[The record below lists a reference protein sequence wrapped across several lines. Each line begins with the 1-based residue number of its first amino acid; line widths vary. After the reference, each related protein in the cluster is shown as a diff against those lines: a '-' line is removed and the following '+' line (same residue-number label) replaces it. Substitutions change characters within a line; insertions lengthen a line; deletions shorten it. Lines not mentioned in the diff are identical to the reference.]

1 MNISNKNLTDQSL
14 TKRERRLLK
23 RQQIENERLLSS
35 RRKKIKK
42 VIFILLPVILIAGG
56 IIFSLLNYSPA
67 ENQGNPKIEI
77 AQKRYNAGT
86 VSMANGLVKHTYE
99 IKNIGDGDLKID
111 RIWTSCHCTTARLMV
126 GDKESPKFG
135 MNNNPV
141 FWSQKIAPNETGQ
154 LEVIFDPAFHGPQGT
169 GPVVRVVYLSTN
181 DKQNV
186 KAEVRLSANVVQ

>member
-99 IKNIGDGDLKID
+99 IKNIGDGDLEIE
-111 RIWTSCHCTTARLMV
+111 RIWTSCHCTTARLRV

-141 FWSQKIAPNETGQ
+141 FWSQKIAPNEVGQ